1 MIGRL
6 SGEVVDTSIEDS
18 SVVIDVGGVGY
29 KVYVAESLNIF
40 RDTVTVFVYTHV
52 REQEIS
58 LYGFTTK
65 DHHHVFSLLI
75 SVSGVGPKAAMSI
88 LSIKKPSS
96 IVSAI
101 QSADVDFFTSIPGLG
116 KKGAQKIIIDL
127 RNKLGGLE
135 EIDLAEVDNEIINGL
150 VAMGYERKNVTD
162 SLRRIDKKLP
172 EDEII
177 KLAIKHLGM
186 GKRHHNG

>member
-6 SGEVVDTSIEDS
+6 SGNVVETSVEDS
-18 SVVIDVGGVGY
+18 SIIVDAHGVGY
-29 KVYVAESLNIF
+29 KVYVAESLSIF
-40 RDTVTVFVYTHV
+40 KDKTTLYIHTYV

-65 DHHHVFSLLI
+65 DHHHIFSLLI
-75 SVSGVGPKAAMSI
+75 SVSGVGPKVAMTI

-96 IVSAI
+96 IINAI

-127 RNKLGGLE
+127 KNKLGSFE
-135 EIDLAEVDNEIINGL
+135 EIDLKEIDSEIITGL
-150 VAMGYERKNVTD
+150 VEMGYDRKRVARV
-162 SLRRIDKKLP
+162 LRKIDKKLP
-172 EDEII
+172 EEQMI
-177 KLAIKHLGM
+177 KLAMKQLGS
-186 GKRHHNG
+186 GQ